1 LDNAVEHSLSE
12 NVESPEESQ
21 VGEAASPQSAETPTA
36 TPPVENI
43 QVDAANNRVS
53 VAVNPAVYPLD
64 VIYGAGF
71 VYVDRAFVMLDRL
84 DPAHLLVTLT
94 ARRPCDE
101 QALRDLGGAF
111 ANELLTQALRETI
124 ARKTQKIR
132 ELVINRALY
141 STLDSGGGGGDMDF
155 EEEDDLEFLD
165 DPLGIAVTWEEKFE
179 GEGDA
184 AKGTAEKPAAEGD
197 PAPAPAP
204 EPAPEKGDA

>member
-1 LDNAVEHSLSE
+1 ME
-12 NVESPEESQ
+12 NSR
-21 VGEAASPQSAETPTA
+21 PT
-36 TPPVENI
+36 VENI
-43 QVDAANNRVS
+43 VVDAASNRVS

-71 VYVDRAFVMLDRL
+71 IYVDRAFVMLDRI
-84 DPAHLLVTLT
+84 DPEHVLVTLT
-94 ARRPCDE
+94 ARRASDE

-141 STLDSGGGGGDMDF
+141 STLDSGGGGGELDF

-165 DPLGIAVTWEEKFE
+165 DPLGIAVPWEEKFE
-179 GEGDA
+179 GEGGGEA
-184 AKGTAEKPAAEGD
+184 ATAATEPSTEG
-197 PAPAPAP
+197 PSGEQGP
-204 EPAPEKGDA
+204 ETGPDKGDA

>member
-1 LDNAVEHSLSE
+1 LENAVETSR
-12 NVESPEESQ
+12 
-21 VGEAASPQSAETPTA
+21 PT
-36 TPPVENI
+36 VENI
-43 QVDAANNRVS
+43 VVDAANNRVS

-71 VYVDRAFVMLDRL
+71 IYVDRAFVILDRI
-84 DPAHLLVTLT
+84 DPDHVLVTLT
-94 ARRPCDE
+94 ARRASDE

-141 STLDSGGGGGDMDF
+141 STLDSGGGGGEMDF

-165 DPLGIAVTWEEKFE
+165 DPLGIAVPWEEKFE
-179 GEGDA
+179 GEGEA
-184 AKGTAEKPAAEGD
+184 VPAA
-197 PAPAPAP
+197 A
-204 EPAPEKGDA
+204 EPAAAEPSAEEPSAEEPSAEEPSPETGNEKGDA